1 MFGNKHKEEFLRG
14 ADAYTLEVAEQLDN
28 ATKELLVSFIY
39 VHTIN
44 NVLTVFAGHGNRY
57 KLLLPSD

>member
-39 VHTIN
+39 MFT
-44 NVLTVFAGHGNRY
+44 
-57 KLLLPSD
+57 LLITY